1 MTRVALLA
9 GAEVRRTLAS
19 RRGLVSV
26 LAFALL
32 WALVLVYVVRP
43 ARLLDASGG
52 DGSGGG
58 GGAGALIAALA
69 ERFGL
74 EALLAWPSAQLA
86 AGWVAALYLLPVV
99 VLSAAVDQVAS
110 DRARGT
116 LRYLVLRASRTEI
129 LLGRW
134 LGQAVVQLALVA
146 AALGSTLALVALDA
160 PERLADSLGA
170 AAPAGLAL
178 WLSLLPWVA
187 LASLVSV
194 LAPSARRATLLAL
207 AAWLVLSWVASAGT
221 GLLGADGGA
230 DGGEGWRGVVG
241 TALEHLVPGAAVDA
255 LLDAPVAGTPLAALP
270 ALVQAAL
277 FVALALLAFRRRA
290 L

>member
-1 MTRVALLA
+1 MKRVALLA
-9 GAEVRRTLAS
+9 ANEVRRTLAS
-19 RRGLVSV
+19 RRGLWSV
-26 LAFALL
+26 GAFALL
-32 WALVLVYVVRP
+32 WTLVLVYLVRP
-43 ARLLDASGG
+43 AGRLDAA
-52 DGSGGG
+52 GGG
-58 GGAGALIAALA
+58 GGAGTLLVAVA

-74 EALLAWPSAQLA
+74 ESLLAWPSAQLA

-146 AALGSTLALVALDA
+146 VALGSTLALVALDA
-160 PERLADSLGA
+160 PERLGDALGS

-178 WLSLLPWVA
+178 WWSLLPWVA

-207 AAWLVLSWVASAGT
+207 GAWLALSWVASAGA
-221 GLLGADGGA
+221 GLLGGHGSA
-230 DGGEGWRGVVG
+230 GEGWRGLALVG
-241 TALEHLVPGAAVDA
+241 LEHLVPGAAVDA
-255 LLDAPVAGTPLAALP
+255 LLRAPASGTPVAALP
-270 ALVQAAL
+270 ALVQAAA
-277 FVALALLAFRRRA
+277 FVALAALAFRRRA

>member
-1 MTRVALLA
+1 MSRVALLA
-9 GAEVRRTLAS
+9 ADEARRTLAS

-32 WALVLVYVVRP
+32 WALVLAYVVRP
-43 ARLLDASGG
+43 AGLLDAAGT
-52 DGSGGG
+52 GG
-58 GGAGALIAALA
+58 GGAGTLIAALA
-69 ERFGL
+69 GRFGL

-129 LLGRW
+129 VLGRL
-134 LGQAVVQLALVA
+134 LGQAVVQLALVV

-160 PERLADSLGA
+160 PERLGASLAA

-207 AAWLVLSWVASAGT
+207 AAWLALSWVASAGA
-221 GLLGADGGA
+221 GLVGADGAA
-230 DGGEGWRGVVG
+230 DGWRGGVG
-241 TALEHLVPGAAVDA
+241 TALEHLVPGAAVGA
-255 LLDAPVAGTPLAALP
+255 LLGVPAAGTPLAALP

>member
-1 MTRVALLA
+1 MIRVALLA
-9 GAEVRRTLAS
+9 GAEARRTLAS

-43 ARLLDASGG
+43 ARLLDAANG
-52 DGSGGG
+52 DGSG

-160 PERLADSLGA
+160 PERLADSLAA

-207 AAWLVLSWVASAGT
+207 AAWLALSWVASVGA
-221 GLLGADGGA
+221 GLLGADGGT
-230 DGGEGWRGVVG
+230 DGGADGWRGVVG
-241 TALEHLVPGAAVDA
+241 TALEHLVPGAAIDA
-255 LLDAPVAGTPLAALP
+255 LLDAPAARAPVAALP

-277 FVALALLAFRRRA
+277 FVALALFAFRRRG